1 MHCEQVREKFV
12 AYVDDD
18 VRFTE
23 RICVEVHVARCFACK
38 EELEELQ
45 NLQEVC
51 QTVVR
56 HPGSAG
62 NLEDLWRRIEEQEA
76 AARSSRVWGAENWW
90 NAATKLAAA
99 AVVLFVLGVTSPF
112 VREARNLAERFQQ
125 VTSESAEQS
134 KRPPCSPCRL
144 WLRRTGSNRASAWP
158 TTKGNRRS
166 RPFPRCVLAVNHSAP
181 PLIVS
186 SPQAHFM
193 PDAAQYRRQCGG
205 RAGPGVPE
213 GFIHARVP
221 LQSC

>member
-12 AYVDDD
+12 AYIDDD

-45 NLQEVC
+45 NLQELC
-51 QTVVR
+51 KTVVR

-112 VREARNLAERFQQ
+112 VREARTLAERFQQ
-125 VTSESAEQS
+125 VTSESAE
-134 KRPPCSPCRL
+134 PIEVAPL
-144 WLRRTGSNRASAWP
+144 L
-158 TTKGNRRS
+158 
-166 RPFPRCVLAVNHSAP
+166 SAP
-181 PLIVS
+181 FVAQKNRIESGFHMADHEGESEVS
-186 SPQAHFM
+186 VPS
-193 PDAAQYRRQCGG
+193 DG
-205 RAGPGVPE
+205 RP
-213 GFIHARVP
+213 R
-221 LQSC
+221 S